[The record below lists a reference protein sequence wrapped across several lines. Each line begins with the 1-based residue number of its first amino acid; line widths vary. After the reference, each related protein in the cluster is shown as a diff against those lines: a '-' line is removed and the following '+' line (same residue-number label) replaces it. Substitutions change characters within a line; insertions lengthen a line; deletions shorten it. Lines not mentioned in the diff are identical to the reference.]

1 MISPRLAR
9 IGRVDRSASVVFVQ
23 PTGVRTTGAGAQGST
38 RSPYCVLKRWRQA
51 FIVAARAKILAELD
65 IPHSQVQ
72 ELTRYAGV
80 PSGMASRLSF
90 SFYPPVSIELG
101 GAGEIRY
108 VTSLREAA
116 EVLMSANWP
125 GSGPRCEKAADAL
138 LGAMQGH
145 VKPDVA
151 RQAFVEAAMEA
162 HLLADADHRL
172 QSLALSL
179 PMLERPLNPL
189 ERGRPRSSRRS

>member
-1 MISPRLAR
+1 VGAR
-9 IGRVDRSASVVFVQ
+9 PLSGWQ
-23 PTGVRTTGAGAQGST
+23 
-38 RSPYCVLKRWRQA
+38 KRKFWP
-51 FIVAARAKILAELD
+51 ELD

-80 PSGMASRLSF
+80 LSGMASRLSF

-116 EVLMSANWP
+116 EFLVGTDWP

-172 QSLALSL
+172 
-179 PMLERPLNPL
+179 
-189 ERGRPRSSRRS
+189 